1 MAKYEVTMYEVVAIK
16 ILVDAEN
23 EQDAKCQAI
32 EINNEGCY
40 PDGTP
45 VPDGVY
51 HRTSDDIVAIK
62 L

>member
-1 MAKYEVTMYEVVAIK
+1 MAKYEVTIYEVVGIK
-16 ILVDAEN
+16 ILVDAES
-23 EQDAKCQAI
+23 EQDAIIQAI
-32 EINNEGCY
+32 DINNDGEY

-51 HRTSDDIVAIK
+51 HRTSDDITVIK